1 MRRNEQLA
9 AGYLRRLE
17 QAWEKTA
24 PLRERLEALAA
35 GAAYDGASDD
45 APNVSPCFSSS
56 RNSRWRS
63 LGRSTRGLRCTA
75 DRALRQFASPSVPQ
89 RTG

>member
-45 APNVSPCFSSS
+45 ALFE
-56 RNSRWRS
+56 RAAD
-63 LGRSTRGLRCTA
+63 LDDGLA
-75 DRALRQFASPSVPQ
+75 DP
-89 RTG
+89 GDKKDWEDD

>member
-35 GAAYDGASDD
+35 GG
-45 APNVSPCFSSS
+45 
-56 RNSRWRS
+56 
-63 LGRSTRGLRCTA
+63 GL
-75 DRALRQFASPSVPQ
+75 
-89 RTG
+89 

>member
-1 MRRNEQLA
+1 MENPPMRRNEQLA

-45 APNVSPCFSSS
+45 ALFERAADLVD
-56 RNSRWRS
+56 
-63 LGRSTRGLRCTA
+63 GLA
-75 DRALRQFASPSVPQ
+75 DP
-89 RTG
+89 GDKKDWEDD